1 MAKQK
6 QVTIDLIQQKEDRL
20 ARLAQNAE
28 ATMSLVRSQIDGLNR
43 INGEIRQEIGEIDE
57 FITRLTRTRDG
68 LTAES
73 DRNEKV
79 AGNFAKLLC
88 IE

>member
-20 ARLAQNAE
+20 ARLAQDAE